1 MFYSVP
7 TFANQYNNL
16 KDYSCRL
23 GLKLYQDFLI
33 FVENLSIFFML
44 AYDWPLGH
52 ISMKKQLGEYC
63 LTCSISRTVS
73 YRYEHTNIFF
83 NRSTAAKESKN
94 NHYTSAD
101 DEDNRT

>member
-1 MFYSVP
+1 
-7 TFANQYNNL
+7 
-16 KDYSCRL
+16 
-23 GLKLYQDFLI
+23 
-33 FVENLSIFFML
+33 
-44 AYDWPLGH
+44 
-52 ISMKKQLGEYC
+52 MKKQLGEYC